1 MFDFSFGELALVAV
15 VALVVLGPEKLP
27 RVARTAGHLL
37 GRARTYANQVK
48 SDIDRE
54 MHLDELRKLQQEAQD
69 AARSFETSVNQ
80 FGQTVESEAAK
91 LEQAAGYGSGAT
103 GSSDDPLATS
113 LAEQARAANAGRS
126 KRDDVRPRL
135 DSPLAPAWQLAPVT
149 PSGEGPE
156 TSIGTSARSSSPL
169 GEAWPTPLRDDRK
182 HATSSSGSAAPVESA
197 TH

>member
-91 LEQAAGYGSGAT
+91 LEQAAGYGAT
-103 GSSDDPLATS
+103 AGSSDDPLATS
-113 LAEQARAANAGRS
+113 IAEQAKAANAGRS

-149 PSGEGPE
+149 PSGEGPDAAI
-156 TSIGTSARSSSPL
+156 SASARSASPL
-169 GEAWPTPLRDDRK
+169 GEAWPAPLRAERTR
-182 HATSSSGSAAPVESA
+182 ATSSSGSAEPVESA
-197 TH
+197 TR